1 MTSRRSPIAVLAI
14 SALLLSACGQKTA
27 KTEEPSATPA
37 ASAPAAE
44 PTTPAKPERSAG
56 SAPAPAPKG
65 PASLTATPP
74 APSATVAPSSFADFV
89 DEPALQ
95 DVFFDPGHADI
106 GRNGAKIMRANAHWI
121 VENPGYLILIEG
133 HTDYK
138 GTREG
143 NVAMGE
149 RRAKAAERA
158 LVKDGVPAERLFTL
172 SHGSEKPVCAEKTD
186 VCAAKNRRVHFRVR
200 KP

>member
-1 MTSRRSPIAVLAI
+1 MTPRRSPIAVLAI

-27 KTEEPSATPA
+27 KTDEPSATPA
-37 ASAPAAE
+37 ASAPAE
-44 PTTPAKPERSAG
+44 PAPAAQPPRSAE
-56 SAPAPAPKG
+56 SAPAPAPKAAG
-65 PASLTATPP
+65 PTAT
-74 APSATVAPSSFADFV
+74 APSPTATVAPPSFADFV

-106 GRNGAKIMRANAHWI
+106 GRNGTKIMRANAHWI
-121 VENPGYLILIEG
+121 VENPSLLILIEG

-143 NVAMGE
+143 NLAMGE
-149 RRAKAAERA
+149 RRAKAVERA

-186 VCAAKNRRVHFRVR
+186 ACAAKNRRVHFRVR
-200 KP
+200 KQ

>member
-1 MTSRRSPIAVLAI
+1 MTSRRSPIAALAI
-14 SALLLSACGQKTA
+14 LVLLLSACGQKTA
-27 KTEEPSATPA
+27 KTEEPSATPTVSA
-37 ASAPAAE
+37 PTAEPAPAAQ
-44 PTTPAKPERSAG
+44 PQG
-56 SAPAPAPKG
+56 SAESAPKATG
-65 PASLTATPP
+65 STATPP
-74 APSATVAPSSFADFV
+74 APSATVAPPSFADFV
-89 DEPALQ
+89 DERALQ

-106 GRNGAKIMRANAHWI
+106 GRNGAKIMRANTHWI

-149 RRAKAAERA
+149 RRAKAAERG

-172 SHGSEKPVCAEKTD
+172 SYGSEKPVCAEKTD
-186 VCAAKNRRVHFRVR
+186 ACAAKNRRVHFRVR

>member
-1 MTSRRSPIAVLAI
+1 MTPRRSRIAILAI

-27 KTEEPSATPA
+27 KTDESTPTPT

-44 PTTPAKPERSAG
+44 PAPQPQRSG
-56 SAPAPAPKG
+56 ESTPAPAPKA
-65 PASLTATPP
+65 PASPTPTPP
-74 APSATVAPSSFADFV
+74 VPSATVAPPNFADFV
-89 DEPALQ
+89 EEPALK
-95 DVFFDPGHADI
+95 DVFFDAGLADI
-106 GRNGAKIMRANAHWI
+106 GRNGARIMRANAHWI

-143 NVAMGE
+143 NLAMGE
-149 RRAKAAERA
+149 RRAKAVERA

-186 VCAAKNRRVHFRVR
+186 ACAAKNRRVHFRVR
-200 KP
+200 RQ